1 MSHQDQPVIVG
12 AGPVGLGAAL
22 FLAQQGRVARVVEMR
37 DEPCQQSRALAVN
50 PRTLDILEVTGVTS
64 RMLELGSRI
73 HGVRFYRHRQI
84 IGRLSFAGMHPR
96 YPFMLALS
104 QATSERLLAEA
115 LASAGGEVERGLKM
129 VECRNVLGRVEA
141 VLEPTGGGPREVAP
155 CPWLLAADGAR
166 STARQ
171 QVGVQFVGS
180 AFPREWHLAD
190 APLRTQLADD
200 HAHVFFLDGGA
211 FYFMIRVVDETLNER
226 VGQPVWRVMGNRPE
240 PLSQLMEAELAGPPI
255 WTSSFHVSHQS
266 CATFSAGNVYF
277 AGDAAH
283 IHSPIG
289 ARGMNLGLED
299 AWVFAELVRKDRFG
313 AYDLFRRR
321 VDRRVVRRV
330 ELLSRLVSAE
340 SGFTRFLRAF
350 VFPSAVKLPFVRGL
364 MKRTVS
370 GLDHELPDFL
380 PPARA
385 VREFE
390 TVKAGFDALP
400 TDRESRH
407 RREHAQRRPD

>member
-1 MSHQDQPVIVG
+1 LEDNMSHQDQPVIVG

-22 FLAQQGRVARVVEMR
+22 FLARQGRVARVVELR
-37 DEPCQQSRALAVN
+37 DEPSHQSRALAVN
-50 PRTLDILEVTGVTS
+50 PRTLDILEPTGVTS

-73 HGVRFYRHRQI
+73 HGVCFYRR
-84 IGRLSFAGMHPR
+84 GRLSAGLSFASMHPR

-115 LASAGGEVERGLKM
+115 LESAGGEVERGLKM
-129 VECRNVLGRVEA
+129 IECRNVPGGVEV
-141 VLEPTGGGPREVAP
+141 VLEPTAGGRPEIAQ

-180 AFPREWHLAD
+180 SFPREWHLAD
-190 APLRTQLADD
+190 APLRTQLAAD

-211 FYFMIRVVDETLNER
+211 FYFMIRVVDETMNDRAGL
-226 VGQPVWRVMGNRPE
+226 PVWRVMGNRPE
-240 PLSQLMEAELAGPPI
+240 PLSQLIQAEPAGPPI
-255 WTSSFHVSHQS
+255 WASSFHISHQIG
-266 CATFSAGNVYF
+266 AALSAGNVYL

-283 IHSPIG
+283 LHSPIG

-299 AWVFAELVRKDRFG
+299 AWVFTELVRTDRLW
-313 AYDLFRRR
+313 AYDQLRRP
-321 VDRRVVRRV
+321 VDQRVVRRV

-340 SGFTRFLRAF
+340 SGFTRFMRAF
-350 VFPSAVKLPFVRGL
+350 MFPSAVRLPFVRGL
-364 MKRTVS
+364 MVRTVS
-370 GLDHELPDFL
+370 GLDHELTGFL

-385 VREFE
+385 GRGLQS
-390 TVKAGFDALP
+390 VKAD
-400 TDRESRH
+400 
-407 RREHAQRRPD
+407 

>member
-1 MSHQDQPVIVG
+1 MSHRDPPVIVG

-22 FLAQQGRVARVVEMR
+22 FLARQARVARVVEMR
-37 DEPCQQSRALAVN
+37 DEPSQQSRALAVN
-50 PRTLDILEVTGVTS
+50 PRTLDVLEPTGVTS
-64 RMLELGSRI
+64 RMLERGSRI
-73 HGVRFYRHRQI
+73 YGVRFYRHGRI
-84 IGRLSFAGMHPR
+84 IAGLSFAAMHLR

-115 LASAGGEVERGLKM
+115 LEAAGGEVERGLRM
-129 VECRNVLGRVEA
+129 VECRNVPGGVEA
-141 VLEPTGGGPREVAP
+141 VLEPSAGGPCEVAR

-190 APLRTQLADD
+190 APLRTTLAAD

-211 FYFMIRVVDETLNER
+211 FYFMIRVVDETLNDR

-240 PLSQLMEAELAGPPI
+240 PLSQLIEAEPAGPPV
-255 WTSSFHVSHQS
+255 WTSCFHVSHQIG
-266 CATFSAGNVYF
+266 ATLAAGNVYF

-283 IHSPIG
+283 VHSPIG

-299 AWVFAELVRKDRFG
+299 AWIFAELVRTDRLR
-313 AYDLFRRR
+313 AYDQLRRP
-321 VDRRVVRRV
+321 VDQRVVRRV

-350 VFPSAVKLPFVRGL
+350 VFRPAVKLPFVRGL
-364 MKRTVS
+364 MVRTVS

-385 VREFE
+385 GRGFE
-390 TVKAGFDALP
+390 TVKVG
-400 TDRESRH
+400 
-407 RREHAQRRPD
+407 

>member
-1 MSHQDQPVIVG
+1 LEDNMRHQNRPVIVG

-22 FLAQQGRVARVVEMR
+22 FLARQGWVARVVEKR
-37 DEPCQQSRALAVN
+37 DEPSGHSRALAVN
-50 PRTLDILEVTGVTS
+50 PRTLDVLEPTGVTS
-64 RMLELGSRI
+64 RMVDRGSRI
-73 HGVRFYRHRQI
+73 HGVRFYRH
-84 IGRLSFAGMHPR
+84 GRIFAHLSFAGMHPR

-115 LASAGGEVERGLKM
+115 LEAAGGQVERGVTM
-129 VECRNVLGRVEA
+129 VECRNVPGGVEA
-141 VLEPTGGGPREVAP
+141 VLEPTAGGPREVVR

-171 QVGVQFVGS
+171 QVGVAFVGS
-180 AFPREWHLAD
+180 TFPREWHLAD
-190 APLRTQLADD
+190 APLRTALAAD
-200 HAHVFFLDGGA
+200 HAHVFFRDGGA
-211 FYFMIRVVDETLNER
+211 FSFLIRVVDETLNDR

-240 PLSQLMEAELAGPPI
+240 PLSQLMPAEPAGPPI
-255 WTSSFHVSHQS
+255 WTSSFHVSHQT
-266 CATFSAGNVYF
+266 CATFSSGNVYF

-299 AWVFAELVRKDRFG
+299 AWVFAELVRTDRLR
-313 AYDLFRRR
+313 AYDRHRRP

-330 ELLSRLVSAE
+330 ELLSRLMSAE

-350 VFPSAVKLPFVRGL
+350 VFPAAVQLPFVRGL
-364 MKRTVS
+364 MVRTVS

-380 PPARA
+380 PPERA
-385 VREFE
+385 GRESE
-390 TVKAGFDALP
+390 LMKAG
-400 TDRESRH
+400 
-407 RREHAQRRPD
+407 

>member
-1 MSHQDQPVIVG
+1 LEENMSHQGQPVIVG

-22 FLAQQGRVARVVEMR
+22 FLARQGRVTRVVEMR

-50 PRTLDILEVTGVTS
+50 PRTLDILEPTGVTR
-64 RMLELGSRI
+64 RMLERGSRI
-73 HGVRFYRHRQI
+73 HGVRFYRHGQI
-84 IGRLSFAGMHPR
+84 IARLSFAGMHPR

-115 LASAGGEVERGLKM
+115 LEAAGGEVERGLRM
-129 VECRNVLGRVEA
+129 VECRNVPGGVEV
-141 VLEPTGGGPREVAP
+141 VLEPTAGGHREVAR

-171 QVGVQFVGS
+171 QVGVEFVGS
-180 AFPREWHLAD
+180 SFPREWHLAD
-190 APLRTQLADD
+190 VPLRTELSAD
-200 HAHVFFLDGGA
+200 HAHVFFRDGGA
-211 FYFMIRVVDETLNER
+211 FSFMIRVVDETLNA
-226 VGQPVWRVMGNRPE
+226 VWRVMGNRPE
-240 PLSQLMEAELAGPPI
+240 PLSQLLQAEPAGPPV
-255 WTSSFHVSHQS
+255 WTSRFHVAHQIG
-266 CATFSAGNVYF
+266 ATLAAGNVYL

-283 IHSPIG
+283 LHSPIG

-299 AWVFAELVRKDRFG
+299 AWVFAELVRTDRLR
-313 AYDLFRRR
+313 AYDQLRRP

-340 SGFTRFLRAF
+340 SGFSRFLRAF
-350 VFPSAVKLPFVRGL
+350 VFPRAVTLPFVRGL
-364 MKRTVS
+364 MVRTVS

-385 VREFE
+385 GHGFE
-390 TVKAGFDALP
+390 TVQAG
-400 TDRESRH
+400 
-407 RREHAQRRPD
+407 

>member
-22 FLAQQGRVARVVEMR
+22 FLARQGRVARVVEMR
-37 DEPCQQSRALAVN
+37 DEPSQQSRALAVN
-50 PRTLDILEVTGVTS
+50 PRALDILEPMGVTS
-64 RMLELGSRI
+64 RMLERGSRI
-73 HGVRFYRHRQI
+73 NGVRFYRN
-84 IGRLSFAGMHPR
+84 GRLIAHLSFAGMHAR

-115 LASAGGEVERGLKM
+115 LEAAGGEVERGLKM
-129 VECRNVLGRVEA
+129 VECRNVLGGVEA
-141 VLEPTGGGPREVAP
+141 VLEPTAGGPREVVR

-171 QVGVQFVGS
+171 QLGVEFVGS

-190 APLRTQLADD
+190 VPLRTELAAD
-200 HAHVFFLDGGA
+200 HAHVFFLAGGA
-211 FYFMIRVVDETLNER
+211 FSFMIRVVDETLTDR
-226 VGQPVWRVMGNRPE
+226 VGQPVWRAMGNRPD
-240 PLSQLMEAELAGPPI
+240 PLSRLIQAEPAGPPI
-255 WTSSFHVSHQS
+255 WTSSFHVSHQIA
-266 CATFSAGNVYF
+266 ATLAASHVYL

-283 IHSPIG
+283 VHSPIG

-299 AWVFAELVRKDRFG
+299 AWVFAELVRTDRLES
-313 AYDLFRRR
+313 YDRVRRP

-330 ELLSRLVSAE
+330 ELLSRLVTAE
-340 SGFTRFLRAF
+340 AGFTRFMRTF
-350 VFPSAVKLPFVRGL
+350 VFPRAVTLPFLRGL
-364 MKRTVS
+364 MVRTVS

-385 VREFE
+385 GRRLE
-390 TVKAGFDALP
+390 TMKAG
-400 TDRESRH
+400 
-407 RREHAQRRPD
+407 